1 MAAVTENQTA
11 NLDVNHPSM
20 EVVQFTTAAS
30 GDTYDSKRFRH
41 IDNAWACQ
49 STTDGVDIQVSWVQ
63 GTSTSS
69 PRITLTLESGTV
81 VTGYL
86 VIEGRL

>member
-11 NLDVNHPSM
+11 NLDMNHPAF

-30 GDTYDSKRFRH
+30 GDTYDSKKFAH
-41 IDNAWACQ
+41 IDGAFACQ
-49 STTDGVDIQVSWVQ
+49 STTDGVSIQVSWAIQANGV
-63 GTSTSS
+63 S
-69 PRITLTLESGTV
+69 RVTLTLESGAV

-86 VIEGRL
+86 VIVGRL

>member
-11 NLDVNHPSM
+11 NLDVAHPSI

-49 STTDGVDIQVSWVQ
+49 STTDGVDIQVSWAIQSNGV
-63 GTSTSS
+63 
-69 PRITLTLESGTV
+69 PRVTLTLESGSV
-81 VTGYL
+81 VTGFL